1 MARTAMRW
9 THASEHGI
17 ASMAVDTKTETAE
30 IKIQVQMRTQTR
42 MPVSVCGR
50 SE

>member
-30 IKIQVQMRTQTR
+30 IKIQVQMQT
-42 MPVSVCGR
+42 
-50 SE
+50 